1 MDRNQLE
8 ADALRALDR
17 GNVDGALTAYQQ
29 ILRAEPR
36 DRRVKQKVAEL
47 LVRQGKTADAE
58 RHLRELAEGHVK
70 EGAHRAAIALLRQVV
85 GFRPD
90 DPSLHMELGECL
102 AATGNVNE
110 ARNAWDQAM
119 RLWIG
124 AAAPGEAVRAARRL
138 SESAPGEVAL
148 RMRVAE
154 LLEASGDADGAVK
167 VYLEVAAD
175 HRRRG
180 RPDEVGRV
188 AEMALRL
195 RPGDLDLLRDAARA
209 RLDADDARGAL
220 LHLQGAFQQS
230 PEDARTLD
238 LLARAFEAAGQPEKA
253 LRVLGELVRVSER
266 AGELEAE
273 ADAVRR
279 SVKLAPNDAGLATR
293 LAGLEERLARLAR
306 RFTDLAGALP
316 QDEVELR
323 AVVRTEVYARVGFHD
338 RAERAITSAL
348 QERPA
353 SAALLAARAEALI
366 AADRRADGLAV
377 AATLARQVTGADADA
392 VKERIQLLGG
402 DVGAVKDAGI
412 QGAGGT
418 PPATPPLASAPDVT
432 PTAAPAVSAAAP
444 VAAAPSGPALAPAS
458 SVETAEARGDRLA
471 AAGDLVGAVMAYRE
485 VLAANPQDTGV
496 LEKIAALRNARSA
509 ASTGP
514 VAVAPAAPVAATPVV
529 APPVATPAPAPAKPA
544 GMGSFA
550 AAGPKS
556 APAGTP
562 VFRADDHIYAE
573 ISPDELDDLDESAFA
588 ALEGPDLEEVRG
600 LLAVGVHDEAL
611 ELLEGADGLEAAV
624 LRAEAHRGKG
634 EIARALD
641 GLKEAV
647 AEAAERDAA
656 YPAALFELAGL
667 YTSTAKHR
675 LALRTLEELRD
686 LAPEHRAA
694 EVEAR
699 VRGLQR
705 LLK

>member
-1 MDRNQLE
+1 MTPGAGGVTVDRNQLE
-8 ADALRALDR
+8 AEALRALDR
-17 GNVDGALTAYQQ
+17 GNIDGALAAYQQ
-29 ILRAEPR
+29 ILRSEPR

-47 LVRQGKTADAE
+47 LVRQGKTVEAE

-70 EGAHRAAIALLRQVV
+70 EGAHRAAIALLRQIV

-90 DPSLHMELGECL
+90 DASLHMEMGECL
-102 AATGNVNE
+102 AATGNVND
-110 ARNAWDQAM
+110 ARTSWDQAM

-124 AAAPGEAVRAARRL
+124 AGSPGEAVRAARRL
-138 SESAPGEVAL
+138 SESAPTEMAL

-154 LLEASGDADGAVK
+154 LLEASGDGEGAVK

-209 RLDADDARGAL
+209 RLDAEDARGAL
-220 LHLQGAFQQS
+220 LHLQGAFQQAA
-230 PEDARTLD
+230 EDPQTLD

-253 LRVLGELVRVSER
+253 LRVLGELARVSDR
-266 AGELEAE
+266 AGDLEAE

-279 SVKLAPNDAGLATR
+279 SAKLDPNNAGLATR
-293 LAGLEERLARLAR
+293 LSGLDDRRVRLAR
-306 RFTDLAGALP
+306 RFTDLAGAAP
-316 QDEVELR
+316 RDEVELR
-323 AVVRTEVYARVGFHD
+323 AVVRTEVYVRVGFHD
-338 RAERAITSAL
+338 RAERTIGAAL
-348 QERPA
+348 AERPT
-353 SAALLAARAEALI
+353 SAALLAAQAEALI
-366 AADRRADGLAV
+366 AADRRADGLVV
-377 AATLARQVTGADADA
+377 AATLAGQVTGADAAA
-392 VKERIQLLGG
+392 VTERIQLLGG
-402 DVGAVKDAGI
+402 DAGAAAAAAPAAAPGVV
-412 QGAGGT
+412 T
-418 PPATPPLASAPDVT
+418 PEAPAAAPAAPASVASAPS
-432 PTAAPAVSAAAP
+432 APAGTP
-444 VAAAPSGPALAPAS
+444 VAAGA
-458 SVETAEARGDRLA
+458 ETAEARGDRLA
-471 AAGDLVGAVMAYRE
+471 AAGDVMGAVMAYRE

-509 ASTGP
+509 AAASP
-514 VAVAPAAPVAATPVV
+514 APVAA
-529 APPVATPAPAPAKPA
+529 APPVPVPVPVAAAPAASATKATA
-544 GMGSFA
+544 GMGSFV
-550 AAGPKS
+550 AGGAKP
-556 APAGTP
+556 APAGGGAP
-562 VFRADDHIYAE
+562 VFRADDHVYAE
-573 ISPDELDDLDESAFA
+573 ISPDELDDLDDSAFA

-611 ELLEGADGLEAAV
+611 DLLEGAEGLEAAV

-647 AEAAERDAA
+647 AEAAEREVA

-686 LAPEHRAA
+686 LAPEYRVA
-694 EVEAR
+694 EVDAR
-699 VRGLQR
+699 LRGLQR